1 MVRCGLSEVVTISK
15 NALLLLCVKSSTP
28 EKGSATFD
36 FASRAGLTPSPTCLP
51 GQGGS
56 RKGMRPLRQRNGS
69 HECQPSSVK
78 PMEGFSM
85 SNRPNNQGDTKEPAL
100 GATVGQRNSMV
111 QLRSAQILNFCRFC
125 GPAGRF
131 GLHVHCAC
139 GPLWRPRF
147 GGYCSRCGANLVKT
161 LRASE
166 DKVMKSHRVDCAG
179 WFSPLTDPM

>member
-56 RKGMRPLRQRNGS
+56 RKGMWPLRQRNGS
-69 HECQPSSVK
+69 HERQPSSVK

-85 SNRPNNQGDTKEPAL
+85 SKVRTTAVDLFTPDEHA
-100 GATVGQRNSMV
+100 
-111 QLRSAQILNFCRFC
+111 IL
-125 GPAGRF
+125 A
-131 GLHVHCAC
+131 
-139 GPLWRPRF
+139 
-147 GGYCSRCGANLVKT
+147 
-161 LRASE
+161 E
-166 DKVMKSHRVDCAG
+166 
-179 WFSPLTDPM
+179 WFERR